1 MPNTPIKNIVTTRH
15 PVYIRD
21 QELWDF
27 WRMTYDGGPTYVN
40 RYLRQF
46 TKREEPIDF
55 QNRKLITPTP
65 MFAKAAIVDIRNA
78 IFQRMRDIVRRGGSE
93 SYHKAVEGDHGG
105 VDRRGASMSSF
116 MGINLLTE
124 LLVMGKVGV
133 YVDMPLLDGETLA
146 EVGGARPY
154 MYMYRIEDVLSWSCT
169 MPDDPNQFQAVL
181 LRDHGVCYDSNTF
194 GIHLPGGTF
203 ERYRMIWIDE
213 DTGRVNIQFY
223 NNHGNPISAT
233 GVEQPTEE
241 PIHTDL
247 TRIPFVMLDIGTSL
261 LKDVAKHQVALM
273 NLQSSDVSYALLANF
288 PFYIEQ
294 RDLRGAGDHLKGPQ
308 NAVSSPTTGG
318 QPGADENIKVGAT
331 QGRAYDLKAEPPN
344 FIHPSSEPL
353 KASMALQDKLE
364 DDIRKLVN
372 LAVSNKT
379 GVRSSAESKKMD
391 NQGLEAGLS
400 FIGLILE
407 AAERQVAEYW
417 AAYENRIITKRSIAT
432 IKYPDR
438 YSLKSDKDRIDESE
452 KLVNLMATVP
462 GRTAKKEMAKLVATK
477 LLDGSTSVET
487 MGVIMKEIDA
497 AEYTTS
503 DADIIIPANEAGLVG
518 DQVASMALGF
528 EEDEY
533 IQADKDHMDRIER
546 IAIAQTKGQGS
557 KAEVSATGGNP
568 DLSGDPPTETK
579 EEKAGSRDTTLEDTT
594 QSKTRGEGRQK
605 KKD

>member
-1 MPNTPIKNIVTTRH
+1 
-15 PVYIRD
+15 
-21 QELWDF
+21 
-27 WRMTYDGGPTYVN
+27 MTYEGGPAYVN
-40 RYLRQF
+40 RFLRQF
-46 TKREEPIDF
+46 TKREDPLDF
-55 QNRKLITPTP
+55 QNRKLVTPTP

-93 SYHKAVEGDHGG
+93 SYHKAVEGDQGG

-133 YVDMPLLDGETLA
+133 YVDMPMLDGDTLA

-169 MPDDPNQFQAVL
+169 MPDDPNQFQAIL

-213 DTGRVNIQFY
+213 VTGRVNIQFY
-223 NNHGNPISAT
+223 NNSGKPISAA

-247 TRIPFVMLDIGTSL
+247 TRIPFVMLDIGPSL

-273 NLQSSDVSYALLANF
+273 NLQSSDVSYTLLANF

-294 RDLRGAGDHLKGPQ
+294 RDLRGAGDHLKSPQ
-308 NAVSSPTTGG
+308 NAASSPTTGG

-331 QGRAYDLKAEPPN
+331 QGRAYDLKAEPPG

-353 KASMALQDKLE
+353 KASLALQAKLE
-364 DDIRKLVN
+364 DDIRQLVN

-379 GVRSSAESKKMD
+379 GTRASAESKKMD

-400 FIGLILE
+400 FIGLVLE

-417 AAYENRIITKRSIAT
+417 AAYENRVVNKRTVAT
-432 IKYPDR
+432 VKYPDR

-452 KLVNLMATVP
+452 KLVDLMATVP
-462 GRTAKKEMAKLVATK
+462 GRTAKKEMAKLIATK
-477 LLDGSTSVET
+477 LLDGSTSVDT
-487 MGVIMKEIDA
+487 MGTIMTEIDD

-503 DADIIIPANEAGLVG
+503 DVDIIISANEAGLVG
-518 DQVASMALGF
+518 DQVASIALGF
-528 EEDEY
+528 EDDEY
-533 IQADKDHMDRIER
+533 IQADKDHLARIER
-546 IAIAQTKGQGS
+546 IALAQAKGGGAG
-557 KAEVSATGGNP
+557 AEVPASRGNP
-568 DLSGDPPTETK
+568 DLSDAPLTEAK
-579 EEKAGSRDTTLEDTT
+579 EEKASSRDTTMEDTT
-594 QSKTRGEGRQK
+594 RSKTRGKGRQK